1 MKIKFFI
8 LIFSIFFIYFLTGC
22 KNKEVDF
29 KLQIKESS
37 WSGWSEDYK
46 PKEVTNKYDIV
57 LEKEYKINS
66 DRFIFKI
73 KKINSKSIIIETKD
87 AFSDSKHGINLRT
100 NKKEF
105 EVFLDKEIALTTP
118 TMDAGEIYYLK
129 LVK

>member
-87 AFSDSKHGINLRT
+87 ALIYVLIRKSSKSFWI
-100 NKKEF
+100 KK
-105 EVFLDKEIALTTP
+105 
-118 TMDAGEIYYLK
+118 
-129 LVK
+129 